1 MSWFDTAEKAVAPRW
16 HLKRLRARKAAE
28 LLLRHYDAASVGRR
42 TQGWRKSVSDGAAAT
57 FGAIEPVRGAA
68 RDLVRN
74 NPYAASA
81 LNIVTDHVIGAGV
94 SPSVENQL
102 WMQWAGTTDCDADGR
117 HDLNGLMRLALRCIA
132 ESGEVLIR
140 QRLRRVS
147 DGFAIPMQLQVIE
160 PDYLDSERLEYGT
173 APGENRI
180 IQGVEFDL
188 LGKRAA
194 YWLFSDHPGATSN
207 PTRISSRRVP
217 SEGVIHA
224 FDTLRTGQVRG
235 MSWFAP
241 LLLRFNDFADY
252 EDAMLMKQKIA
263 ACLSVITSDA
273 TGDGRA
279 LGVGEDGS
287 GIDSLEPGMIL
298 NVPPGREIDVVT
310 PPQNTDYQS
319 FAPAQLRAIA
329 SGLGLA
335 YEDLTRDYQQLP
347 FSAARM
353 SRLSHYKRV
362 KSWRDDIMR
371 HQLLDPIWLWF
382 QETARGMSTRVNSEV
397 METTTWNFP
406 PMEMIEPDKEGLAT
420 MRNVRTGIQ
429 SYREVVQERGKN
441 YDNHLAEMEKCFTEL
456 RKKGIILDIDPLFMT
471 QNGQRQ
477 STTTV
482 EDPEPEP
489 PPQAP
494 MPTEEEEEEARAMLL
509 NLERERHGIQTNGS
523 GR

>member
-1 MSWFDTAEKAVAPRW
+1 MSPAVE
-16 HLKRLRARKAAE
+16 H
-28 LLLRHYDAASVGRR
+28 
-42 TQGWRKSVSDGAAAT
+42 
-57 FGAIEPVRGAA
+57 
-68 RDLVRN
+68 
-74 NPYAASA
+74 
-81 LNIVTDHVIGAGV
+81 
-94 SPSVENQL
+94 PSWQ
-102 WMQWAGTTDCDADGR
+102 QWAGTTDCDADGR

-140 QRLRRVS
+140 RRTRRPG
-147 DGFAIPMQLQVIE
+147 DGLEVPVQLQVME
-160 PDYLDSERLEYGT
+160 PDYIDSELREYGK
-173 APGENRI
+173 APGGNKI
-180 IQGVEFDL
+180 VQGVEFDL

-217 SEGVIHA
+217 VDGVIHA

-263 ACLSVITSDA
+263 ACLAVITSDS
-273 TGDGRA
+273 TGDGQP
-279 LGVGEDGS
+279 LGVGKDS
-287 GIDSLEPGMIL
+287 DAIDSLEPGMIM
-298 NVPPGREIDVVT
+298 NVPPGRDIDVVT

-329 SGLGLA
+329 SGLGLS
-335 YEDLTRDYQQLP
+335 YEDLTRDYQGLP

-362 KSWRDDIMR
+362 KSWRDDIVR
-371 HQLLDPIWLWF
+371 LQLLDPIWGWF
-382 QETARGMSTRVNSEV
+382 QETAATMNIRVPA
-397 METTTWNFP
+397 TTTWNFP

-420 MRNVRTGIQ
+420 QRNVRTGIQ
-429 SYREVVQERGKN
+429 SYREVIQERGKN

-489 PPQAP
+489 EPPPEAP
-494 MPTEEEEEEARAMLL
+494 EPTEEEEEEARAMLL
-509 NLERERHGIQTNGS
+509 NLERERHGIQTNGG